1 MEGIKYTPIGK
12 TRLTPRQQMER
23 YIRQLERAV
32 AVLGA
37 MCIGMAAAIG
47 AVLMMM

>member
-12 TRLTPRQQMER
+12 NRLTPRQQMGR

-37 MCIGMAAAIG
+37 MCIGMAAAIC
-47 AVLMMM
+47 VMLMG

>member
-1 MEGIKYTPIGK
+1 MEGIKYAPIGK

-37 MCIGMAAAIG
+37 MRIGMAAAIG

>member
-1 MEGIKYTPIGK
+1 MEGIKYAPIGK

-23 YIRQLERAV
+23 HIRQLERAV

-37 MCIGMAAAIG
+37 MRIGMAAAIG
-47 AVLMMM
+47 AVLMM

>member
-23 YIRQLERAV
+23 HIRQLERAV
-32 AVLGA
+32 AVVGV
-37 MCIGMAAAIG
+37 MCIGMAAAIC
-47 AVLMMM
+47 VMLMG